1 MAFSH
6 LASSLVL
13 LTLASSS
20 LLFLQPHPTNA
31 DSPITC
37 NFDKIYNFGDSLSD
51 TGNLIREKPIGPTT
65 AFAKLPYG
73 ETFFKRATGRCSNGR
88 LIIDF
93 IAQASGLPFL
103 NPYLEKDA
111 DFKHGVNFAVA
122 GAAALTT
129 EDLAKMNVIDTL
141 TNSSLAVQLDW
152 MSKQCIIERVTDC
165 AEKKNTSL
173 FLLGEIGGNDYN
185 FAFLEG
191 QTIQDAKKL
200 VPEVVA
206 AIISGVRRV
215 IVSYGAVKVVVPG
228 IFPNGCFPIYLTLF
242 QTNDSSA
249 YDKHRCL
256 KDINAFAYYHNE
268 KLLEAIQEFKKEYPD
283 VVIVYGDYYRAFLW
297 LFDHAVELGFDGETT
312 QKACC
317 GIGGDYNFTVTN
329 MCSSEVPI
337 CPDPNR
343 FISWDGIH
351 LTEAAYKRMA
361 EWLIDDVVPKL
372 QC

>member
-13 LTLASSS
+13 LTLTSSS
-20 LLFLQPHPTNA
+20 LFFLQPHPTNA
-31 DSPITC
+31 DSHITC

-65 AFAKLPYG
+65 AYARLPYG

-88 LIIDF
+88 LMIDF
-93 IAQASGLPFL
+93 IAQAAGLPFL

-152 MSKQCIIERVTDC
+152 MSKRCVIER
-165 AEKKNTSL
+165 
-173 FLLGEIGGNDYN
+173 
-185 FAFLEG
+185 
-191 QTIQDAKKL
+191 
-200 VPEVVA
+200 
-206 AIISGVRRV
+206 
-215 IVSYGAVKVVVPG
+215 
-228 IFPNGCFPIYLTLF
+228 
-242 QTNDSSA
+242 
-249 YDKHRCL
+249 
-256 KDINAFAYYHNE
+256 
-268 KLLEAIQEFKKEYPD
+268 
-283 VVIVYGDYYRAFLW
+283 
-297 LFDHAVELGFDGETT
+297 GFDGETT

-329 MCSSEVPI
+329 MCSSEVPV

-351 LTEAAYKRMA
+351 LTEASYKRMA
-361 EWLIDDVVPKL
+361 EWLIKDVVPKL
-372 QC
+372 QCCN

>member
-6 LASSLVL
+6 VASSLVL
-13 LTLASSS
+13 FTLTSSS

-31 DSPITC
+31 NSLIDC
-37 NFDKIYNFGDSLSD
+37 HFDKIYNFGDSLSD

-65 AFAKLPYG
+65 AYAKLPYG
-73 ETFFKRATGRCSNGR
+73 ETFFKHATGRPSNGR
-88 LIIDF
+88 LMIDF

-111 DFKHGVNFAVA
+111 DFKHGVNFAVT

-129 EDLAKMNVIDTL
+129 EDLAKMNIIDTL
-141 TNSSLAVQLDW
+141 TNSSLEVQL
-152 MSKQCIIERVTDC
+152 
-165 AEKKNTSL
+165 
-173 FLLGEIGGNDYN
+173 
-185 FAFLEG
+185 G
-191 QTIQDAKKL
+191 QTIQDATNL
-200 VPEVVA
+200 VPQVVA

-215 IVSYGAVKVVVPG
+215 IVSFGAVKVVVPG

-256 KDINAFAYYHNE
+256 KDTNAFANYHNE
-268 KLLEAIQEFKKEYPD
+268 KLQEAIQELKKEYPD

-297 LFDHAVELGFDGETT
+297 LFDHAVELGFDGKTT

-317 GIGGDYNFTVTN
+317 GIGGDYNFSLTN
-329 MCSSEVPI
+329 MCSSEVPV
-337 CPDPNR
+337 CPNPNR

-361 EWLIDDVVPKL
+361 EWLINNIVPKL
-372 QC
+372 QCCN